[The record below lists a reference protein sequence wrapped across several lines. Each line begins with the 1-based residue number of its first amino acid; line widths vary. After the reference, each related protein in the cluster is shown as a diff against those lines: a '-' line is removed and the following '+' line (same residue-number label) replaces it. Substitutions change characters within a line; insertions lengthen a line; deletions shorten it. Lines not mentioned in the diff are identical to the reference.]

1 MAITYLMKILFPTFC
16 LFTVHF
22 AEKKLNEMIY
32 FIICGA
38 LLKLKQFYINYFVII
53 KTIKYPI

>member
-22 AEKKLNEMIY
+22 AEKKLGEMFY
-32 FIICGA
+32 FIICEHHNN
-38 LLKLKQFYINYFVII
+38 LLQI
-53 KTIKYPI
+53 KCIELN